1 MGLWISR
8 VLIILIFLHF
18 PARFYSQLPWL
29 LEEKI
34 TSRYVRIFYENDET
48 LRLFNR
54 KLKLGSLSYILK
66 KRSPGELSIERQV
79 SEKID
84 IIVDRVKAIL
94 DMYPKGFKVDIKITT
109 DSNLVQSIYKK
120 RYYKDVDFIAFYSPQ
135 ERTIYISAADTR
147 SNVLAHELAH
157 AIIDQYF
164 GVAAP
169 VKIHEILAQY
179 VDENFEE

>member
-1 MGLWISR
+1 MHLWILR
-8 VLIILIFLHF
+8 LLVILFFLNIPMELF
-18 PARFYSQLPWL
+18 PQGMWL
-29 LEEKI
+29 SEEKI
-34 TSRYVRIFYENDET
+34 TSKYARIFYETDET

-54 KLKLGSLSYILK
+54 RVKLGLQSYILK
-66 KRSPGELSIERQV
+66 KKYLGELSVERQV

-94 DMYPKGFKVDIKITT
+94 DMYPKNFRIDIKITA
-109 DSNLVQSIYKK
+109 DANLVQSIYKK
-120 RYYKDVDFIAFYSPQ
+120 RYYREVEFVAFYSPQ
-135 ERTIYISAADTR
+135 ERTIYISAEDAK
-147 SNVLAHELAH
+147 SNILAHELAH

-179 VDENFEE
+179 VDENFED

>member
-1 MGLWISR
+1 MYLWITR
-8 VLIILIFLHF
+8 ILLILLFLYYPERLF
-18 PARFYSQLPWL
+18 PQESWL
-29 LEEKI
+29 STEKI
-34 TSRYVRIFYENDET
+34 TSRYARIFYEDYET

-54 KLKLGSLSYILK
+54 RVKLGSLSSILK
-66 KRSPGELSIERQV
+66 RRHPEELSIEKQV

-94 DMYPKGFKVDIKITT
+94 DMYPKNFSVDIKITP
-109 DSNLVQSIYKK
+109 DSNLVQSIYKR
-120 RYYKDVDFIAFYSPQ
+120 RYYRDVEFVAFYSPQ
-135 ERTIYISAADTR
+135 ERAIYISAEDAR
-147 SNVLAHELAH
+147 SNILAHELAH
-157 AIIDQYF
+157 SIIDQYF

>member
-1 MGLWISR
+1 MHLWILR
-8 VLIILIFLHF
+8 FVVILLFLNIPTDLF
-18 PARFYSQLPWL
+18 PQGWL
-29 LEEKI
+29 SEEKI
-34 TSRYVRIFYENDET
+34 TSRYARIFYETDET

-54 KLKLGSLSYILK
+54 RVKLGSLSSILK
-66 KRSPGELSIERQV
+66 RKYSGELTVERQV

-94 DMYPKGFKVDIKITT
+94 DMYPKNFRIDIKITA

-120 RYYKDVDFIAFYSPQ
+120 RYFKDVEFIAFYSPQ
-135 ERTIYISAADTR
+135 ERAIYISAEDAK

-157 AIIDQYF
+157 SIIDQYF